1 MSLALRPGRGTVAR
15 RAGSLGYGRSH
26 RRGGEHCT
34 SPLPL
39 AMETPVRSR
48 LLRPALSLAL
58 LSSGVFALGASAA
71 PAGPVAYE
79 DVAGDGNMLNT
90 QIFYVPAAGP
100 GIATPGS
107 QPGLDIVKV
116 EFKNMFS
123 PPTEAAKVAACR
135 GFQVVMTLSGPPEAK
150 SRFSTSG
157 RFGAQRFFL
166 LDYDSGTKET
176 SLFYRDDGG
185 DHADHPLR
193 IEPAVVRGS
202 TITWTLS
209 SRIIQGLGQRRGS
222 VATLRE
228 SATSFS
234 TEGFSLPV
242 FGRALAAD
250 LLPVV
255 DRALAADKK
264 FTVCR

>member
-1 MSLALRPGRGTVAR
+1 MRVRSMRLALG
-15 RAGSLGYGRSH
+15 
-26 RRGGEHCT
+26 
-34 SPLPL
+34 
-39 AMETPVRSR
+39 
-48 LLRPALSLAL
+48 LAL
-58 LSSGVFALGASAA
+58 AGGFVLAAAASAA
-71 PAGPVAYE
+71 PAGPVVFE

-90 QIFYVPAAGP
+90 QLFPVPAAGP

-116 EFKNMFS
+116 ELMNMFS

-157 RFGAQRFFL
+157 RFGANRFFV

-176 SLFYRDDGG
+176 SISYRDHGG
-185 DHADHPLR
+185 HGDNTATLK
-193 IEPAVVRGS
+193 PAVVRGS

-209 SRIIQGLGQRRGS
+209 SRDISGIGQRRGS
-222 VATLRE
+222 VATLKE
-228 SATSFS
+228 SVTSFS
-234 TEGFSLPV
+234 TDGF
-242 FGRALAAD
+242 

-255 DRALAADKK
+255 DRALAADKT
-264 FTVCR
+264 FTICR